1 MDKNIKVV
9 QNSDMKLLIFDFD
22 GVLADCKNM
31 HYEALNKSIET
42 IDKSY
47 CITREE
53 HLST

>member
-42 IDKSY
+42 I
-47 CITREE
+47 
-53 HLST
+53 